1 MNNERGLWKSKLGFV
16 LAASG
21 SAIGLGNIVFFPA
34 RAYQYGG
41 GAFYIPYF
49 IALLIMGVPLMIL
62 EFAFGRMTQKSYP
75 AAMGKLGGKTWAA
88 LGWMGIVNAFIICAY
103 YITILGW
110 VVGMWIGCFSSIWK
124 SSAVAAFGIPDSAV
138 SNSMSYFF
146 NMITNWNTVAYV
158 LLVWALNILMIMW
171 GTKSIE
177 KSVSFCV
184 PLMWIFM
191 IVLIIRGV
199 TLPHGGQGVMLLFT
213 PDFSIMK
220 SPAVWKGAFGQ
231 IFFTLSLGLGIMVAY
246 GSYLPRKSDDT
257 NNAMLV
263 SFMNCGFEYI
273 AGLAIFSLLFAFAIV
288 PKASTLSMMFFIVP
302 EGIAKFPFAVKFFG
316 LLFFTLLFLAGI
328 TSSVSLV
335 ESFVSSIIDHFNWS
349 RRRAILV
356 GATFG
361 VIGSIIFA
369 LPHVIDPKLDSDGS
383 LGLTL
388 LDLFDHWSFG
398 YGLLFV
404 GLTEIILLGWV
415 ANIDEI
421 RNFINAH
428 SRHKLG
434 SWFNYLV
441 KFVLPW
447 ILLAILVL
455 SIMEDFKSGRIYG
468 ANMVTGKYPLGI
480 IVLAI
485 WLAFVFIGGYLIS
498 RLGNKQIKGIE
509 KQ

>member
-1 MNNERGLWKSKLGFV
+1 MNSERGLWKSKLGFI

-49 IALLIMGVPLMIL
+49 IALLVIGIPLMIL
-62 EFAFGRMTQKSYP
+62 EFSFGRMTCSSYP
-75 AAMGKLGGKTWAA
+75 TAMRKLGGKTWAA

-110 VVGMWIGCFSSIWK
+110 VVGMWVGTFGALWK
-124 SSAVAAFGIPDSAV
+124 PSAVEAFGIPSGV
-138 SNSMSYFF
+138 LSNSMSYFF
-146 NMITNWNTVAYV
+146 NMISNWNTVVFV
-158 LLVWALNILMIMW
+158 LLVWAINILMIMW
-171 GTKSIE
+171 GTRSIE
-177 KSVSFCV
+177 KSVRFCV

-191 IVLIIRGV
+191 IILIIRGV
-199 TLPHGGQGVMLLFT
+199 TLPGGGQGVMLLFT

-220 SPAVWKGAFGQ
+220 SPDVWKGAFSQ

-273 AGLAIFSLLFAFAIV
+273 AGVAIFSLLFAFAIV

-302 EGIAKFPFAVKFFG
+302 EGIAKFPFGAKFFG
-316 LLFFTLLFLAGI
+316 FLFFTLLFLAGI

-335 ESFVSSIIDHFNWS
+335 ESFISSIIDYFNWP
-349 RRRAILV
+349 RKRAILF
-356 GATFG
+356 GATLG
-361 VIGSIIFA
+361 VIGSVIFG
-369 LPHVIDPKLDSDGS
+369 LPHVIDPNLDSDGT

-388 LDLFDHWSFG
+388 LDLFDHWAFG
-398 YGLLFV
+398 YGLIFV
-404 GLTEIILLGWV
+404 GLTELLLLGWV

-421 RNFINAH
+421 RNFVNAH
-428 SRHKLG
+428 SRYRLG
-434 SWFNYLV
+434 KWFNYLV
-441 KFVLPW
+441 KFILP
-447 ILLAILVL
+447 LVL
-455 SIMEDFKSGRIYG
+455 LSILILSIIEDSKTGLYG
-468 ANMVTGKYPLGI
+468 TKMVTGKYPLGV
-480 IVLAI
+480 IVFII
-485 WLAFVFIGGYLIS
+485 WLASVFIGGFLIS
-498 RLGNKQIKGIE
+498 MLKGNKTGEADKG
-509 KQ
+509 